1 MTSDCA
7 ACPVRRDSFCQ
18 TVPVRDLK
26 AHSKK
31 RSFVEFKPRQTVM
44 VEGEPATSLFI
55 VTCGIVKLL
64 RSLPDGRTQI
74 VGFRQPGEHFGLGER
89 DTYTTSA
96 EAISDTTL
104 CRFSG
109 QELAELRRAS
119 PQLEKYMQ
127 RQSLKQLTAAQDHVL
142 LLGQMTAREKIANFL
157 LVYGYRAPGD
167 TARPQRFAKL
177 PMSRSEIADF
187 LGLTVETVSRMLAA
201 LAHDEIIAI
210 GQKTHSVHVLNPVA
224 LAGAARPGVAI
235 ARHAG

>member
-18 TVPVRDLK
+18 TVPARDLK

-74 VGFRQPGEHFGLGER
+74 VGFRQAGEYFGLGER

-96 EAISDTTL
+96 EAISGTRL
-104 CRFSG
+104 CRFSRPDV
-109 QELAELRRAS
+109 AAMRRAL
-119 PQLEKYMQ
+119 PQLKKYMD
-127 RQSLKQLTAAQDHVL
+127 RESLRQLTAAQDQLL
-142 LLGQMTAREKIANFL
+142 LLGQMTAREKVANFL
-157 LVYGYRAPGD
+157 MVYGYRAPGD
-167 TARPQRFAKL
+167 TARPQRLAKL

-201 LAHDEIIAI
+201 LAHEEIIAI